1 MQAAST
7 IAITAPEMKHRL
19 ASNSRK
25 LENMITQFPQ
35 AVPEIPVSNVEK
47 AAEYYVNALGFHF
60 DWGND
65 EGGIGG
71 ISQGDCRMF
80 LTNAAF
86 RENEGNSGTIMIWLN
101 LSSKQQVDELY
112 HRWRAAGAKILA
124 EPEDKPWR
132 LREFRVADLDG
143 NQLRVFYDFTW
154 ELPHQQE

>member
-7 IAITAPEMKHRL
+7 IAITAREMKHRL

-71 ISQGDCRMF
+71 ISQGECRMF
-80 LTNAAF
+80 LTNTAF
-86 RENEGNSGTIMIWLN
+86 CQSYGNGGRIVIWLN
-101 LSSKQQVDELY
+101 LSSKQQV
-112 HRWRAAGAKILA
+112 
-124 EPEDKPWR
+124 
-132 LREFRVADLDG
+132 
-143 NQLRVFYDFTW
+143 
-154 ELPHQQE
+154 